1 MDELNRTLLARL
13 AAWLHMEAIG
23 HSVLSALGIGAVCMV
38 ILAVFE
44 RRAGVDLSQYASRHF
59 VTDVIYRIAFSVY
72 VVLAYTPFS
81 LAVRA
86 AYPGLNVAL
95 LNRSPLWFAIPAYLV
110 IFDFLSYWVHRMQHT
125 RLWWRFHRVHHSQE
139 HLTFA
144 TGYRNHPIDQLFAHA
159 VTFVPL
165 LLLGAPSVAWL
176 PYSILFAVVDATHHA
191 NLPWRFG
198 WARKVLVSPVFHA
211 THHDLDVV
219 ARDRNFGGLL
229 SIWDFLFGTALDAEA
244 RPARTGVEGWRVRE
258 SWWAHLLSPFR
269 RDAVRPRREEGP

>member
-1 MDELNRTLLARL
+1 MDELNRVLLARL

-23 HSVLSALGIGAVCMV
+23 RSAVSALGIGAVCML
-38 ILAVFE
+38 ILVVFE
-44 RRAGVDLSQYASRHF
+44 RRSGVDLSQYASRHF

-72 VVLAYTPFS
+72 AVLVYTPFS
-81 LAVRA
+81 LAVREA
-86 AYPGLNVAL
+86 FPGLNVAL
-95 LNRSPLWFAIPAYLV
+95 LNQSPLWFAIPAYLV
-110 IFDFLSYWVHRMQHT
+110 IFDFLGYWVHRMQHS

-139 HLTFA
+139 QLTFA

-176 PYSILFAVVDATHHA
+176 PYTILFAFVDATHHA

-211 THHDLDVV
+211 THHDLDIV

-229 SIWDFLFGTALDAEA
+229 SVWDFLFGTALDAEA

-269 RDAVRPRREEGP
+269 RDTVGPPRDGGP